1 MLLVEVLNDVV
12 EGVGSVLGVE
22 VVEDGRLRILLLALA
37 HPPALRSESKTDDT
51 SPLSDKVTSS
61 RHL

>member
-1 MLLVEVLNDVV
+1 
-12 EGVGSVLGVE
+12 LGVE